1 MKHLLRLAALCAALC
16 LALAGCAPA
25 AAPGSSAPLPGS
37 SADVQPAPAASAK
50 PAGEEYRAVWIS
62 YLEWQSAD
70 FSSEDAFRA
79 QMGSWFDQYAA
90 MGLNTVLAQVRP
102 FGDALYSSAIF
113 PWSSVCTGT
122 QGLDPGFDPLAVLVE
137 EAHARGLR
145 LEAWLNPYRLAL
157 NDTVPGVFSA
167 GNLAAVH
174 PEWVKQA
181 AGGQYLDPSRQDV
194 RDCIAAG
201 VQEILDGYAVDGI
214 HLDDYF
220 YPTTD
225 EAFDAAEYAAAG
237 TNLSLEDWRRE
248 NVNALVRQLYQLVH
262 AGGRTAGAVP
272 LGISPQ
278 GNNDNNY
285 AQQYSDA
292 ALWLSTPGY
301 IRRMAGPAPGR
312 GGGPVLWP
320 WGLPHRG
327 RRRRQ
332 LRPRPGPV
340 ADRPQPGGYGHHPAR
355 GRGRRLWPVPQR
367 FPSAQFGLAPA
378 GPGRVRRPDR
388 GSAHSRLR
396 PVCIVSRPNFVY
408 NIGTVSIAAACSHHG
423 AFRCSQGAFPNR
435 KTPRKEKLP

>member
-1 MKHLLRLAALCAALC
+1 MKHLLRLAALFAALC
-16 LALAGCAPA
+16 LALAGCAPG

-37 SADVQPAPAASAK
+37 SADVQPSAAASAK

-70 FSSEDAFRA
+70 FSSEAAFRA
-79 QMGSWFDQYAA
+79 QMGGWFDQYAA

-102 FGDALYSSAIF
+102 FGDALYPSAIF

-122 QGLDPGFDPLAVLVE
+122 QGRDPGFDPLAVLVE

-157 NDTVPGVFSA
+157 NDTVPGAFSA
-167 GNLAAVH
+167 DSLAAAH

-181 AGGQYLDPSRQDV
+181 AGGQYLDPSRPDV

-214 HLDDYF
+214 PLDDYF
-220 YPTTD
+220 YPTD
-225 EAFDAAEYAAAG
+225 EAFDAAEYAAAD
-237 TNLSLEDWRRE
+237 TDLSLEDWRRD

-301 IRRMAGPAPGR
+301 IDYAM
-312 GGGPVLWP
+312 
-320 WGLPHRG
+320 
-327 RRRRQ
+327 
-332 LRPRPGPV
+332 
-340 ADRPQPGGYGHHPAR
+340 PQVYWGYGYTT
-355 GRGRRLWPVPQR
+355 GSGSTR
-367 FPSAQFGLAPA
+367 FAFENITAEWMALPRAEGVALYFGLGAYRIGDGDGGNYDHAQDQWQTGHNLADMVTTLRGA
-378 GPGRVRRPDR
+378 GADGFGLYRSDFLLR
-388 GSAHSRLR
+388 SAAWPQLAQAE
-396 PVCIVSRPNFVY
+396 C
-408 NIGTVSIAAACSHHG
+408 AALTEVLHPEG
-423 AFRCSQGAFPNR
+423 
-435 KTPRKEKLP
+435 

>member
-37 SADVQPAPAASAK
+37 SADVQPAPAAK
-50 PAGEEYRAVWIS
+50 PSGEEYRAVWIS

-102 FGDALYSSAIF
+102 FGDALYPSAIF

-157 NDTVPGVFSA
+157 NDTVPGAFSA
-167 GNLAAVH
+167 DNLAAAH

-181 AGGQYLDPSRQDV
+181 AGGQYLDPSRPDV

-225 EAFDAAEYAAAG
+225 EAFDAAEYAAAD
-237 TNLSLEDWRRE
+237 TNLSLEDWRRD

-301 IRRMAGPAPGR
+301 IDYAMPQVYWGYGYTTGSGSTRFAFENITAEWLALPRAEGVALYFGLGAYRIGDGDGGNYDHAQDQWQTGHNLADMVTTLRGAGADGFGLYR
-312 GGGPVLWP
+312 SDFLLRSAAWP
-320 WGLPHRG
+320 QLA
-327 RRRRQ
+327 Q
-332 LRPRPGPV
+332 AECAALTEVLRPEG
-340 ADRPQPGGYGHHPAR
+340 
-355 GRGRRLWPVPQR
+355 
-367 FPSAQFGLAPA
+367 
-378 GPGRVRRPDR
+378 
-388 GSAHSRLR
+388 
-396 PVCIVSRPNFVY
+396 
-408 NIGTVSIAAACSHHG
+408 
-423 AFRCSQGAFPNR
+423 
-435 KTPRKEKLP
+435 

>member
-37 SADVQPAPAASAK
+37 SADVQPAPAAK
-50 PAGEEYRAVWIS
+50 PSGEEYRAVWIS

-70 FSSEDAFRA
+70 FSSEAAFRA
-79 QMGSWFDQYAA
+79 QMGGWFDQYAA

-102 FGDALYSSAIF
+102 FGDALYPSAIF

-122 QGLDPGFDPLAVLVE
+122 QGRDPGFDPLAVLVE

-157 NDTVPGVFSA
+157 NDTVPGAFSA
-167 GNLAAVH
+167 DSLAAAH

-181 AGGQYLDPSRQDV
+181 AGGQYLDPSRPDV

-225 EAFDAAEYAAAG
+225 EAFDAAEYAAAD
-237 TNLSLEDWRRE
+237 TDLSLEDWRRD

-301 IRRMAGPAPGR
+301 IDYAM
-312 GGGPVLWP
+312 
-320 WGLPHRG
+320 
-327 RRRRQ
+327 
-332 LRPRPGPV
+332 
-340 ADRPQPGGYGHHPAR
+340 PQVYWGYGYTT
-355 GRGRRLWPVPQR
+355 GSGSTR
-367 FPSAQFGLAPA
+367 FAFENITAEWLALPRAEGVALYFGLGAYRIGDGDGGNYDHAQDQWQTGHNLADMVTTLRRA
-378 GPGRVRRPDR
+378 GADGFGLYRSDFLLR
-388 GSAHSRLR
+388 SAAWPQL
-396 PVCIVSRPNFVY
+396 
-408 NIGTVSIAAACSHHG
+408 AQAACAALTEVMHPEG
-423 AFRCSQGAFPNR
+423 
-435 KTPRKEKLP
+435 

>member
-102 FGDALYSSAIF
+102 FGDALYPSAIF

-157 NDTVPGVFSA
+157 NDTVPGAFSA
-167 GNLAAVH
+167 DNLATVH

-301 IRRMAGPAPGR
+301 IDYAM
-312 GGGPVLWP
+312 
-320 WGLPHRG
+320 
-327 RRRRQ
+327 
-332 LRPRPGPV
+332 
-340 ADRPQPGGYGHHPAR
+340 PQVYWGYGYTT
-355 GRGRRLWPVPQR
+355 GSGSTR
-367 FPSAQFGLAPA
+367 FAFENITAEWLALPRAEGVALYFGLGAYRIGDGDGGNYDHAQDQWQTGRNLADMVTTLRGA
-378 GPGRVRRPDR
+378 GADGFGLYRSDFLLRN
-388 GSAHSRLR
+388 SAWPQLAQAE
-396 PVCIVSRPNFVY
+396 C
-408 NIGTVSIAAACSHHG
+408 AALTEVLHTAG
-423 AFRCSQGAFPNR
+423 
-435 KTPRKEKLP
+435 

>member
-37 SADVQPAPAASAK
+37 SADVQPAPAAK
-50 PAGEEYRAVWIS
+50 PSGEEYRAVWIS

-102 FGDALYSSAIF
+102 FGDALYPSAIF

-157 NDTVPGVFSA
+157 NDTVPGAFSA
-167 GNLAAVH
+167 DNLATVH

-262 AGGRTAGAVP
+262 TGGRTAGAVP

-301 IRRMAGPAPGR
+301 IDYAM
-312 GGGPVLWP
+312 
-320 WGLPHRG
+320 
-327 RRRRQ
+327 
-332 LRPRPGPV
+332 
-340 ADRPQPGGYGHHPAR
+340 PQVYWGYGYTT
-355 GRGRRLWPVPQR
+355 GSGSTR
-367 FPSAQFGLAPA
+367 FAFENITAEWLALPRAEGVALYFGLGAYRIGDGDGGNYDHAQDQWQTGRNLADMVTTLRGA
-378 GPGRVRRPDR
+378 GADGFGLYRSDFLLRN
-388 GSAHSRLR
+388 SAWPQLAQAE
-396 PVCIVSRPNFVY
+396 C
-408 NIGTVSIAAACSHHG
+408 AALTEVLHTAG
-423 AFRCSQGAFPNR
+423 
-435 KTPRKEKLP
+435 

>member
-102 FGDALYSSAIF
+102 FGDALYPSAIF

-157 NDTVPGVFSA
+157 NDTVPGAFSA
-167 GNLAAVH
+167 DNLATVH

-201 VQEILDGYAVDGI
+201 VREILDGYAVDGI

-225 EAFDAAEYAAAG
+225 EAFDAAEYAAG

-301 IRRMAGPAPGR
+301 IDYAM
-312 GGGPVLWP
+312 
-320 WGLPHRG
+320 
-327 RRRRQ
+327 
-332 LRPRPGPV
+332 
-340 ADRPQPGGYGHHPAR
+340 PQVYWGYGYTT
-355 GRGRRLWPVPQR
+355 GSGSTR
-367 FPSAQFGLAPA
+367 FAFENITAEWLALPRAEGVALYFGLGAYRIGDGDGGNYDHAQDQWQTGRNLADMVTTLRGA
-378 GPGRVRRPDR
+378 GADGFGLYRSDFLLRN
-388 GSAHSRLR
+388 SAWPQLAQTE
-396 PVCIVSRPNFVY
+396 C
-408 NIGTVSIAAACSHHG
+408 AALTEVLHTAG
-423 AFRCSQGAFPNR
+423 
-435 KTPRKEKLP
+435 

>member
-1 MKHLLRLAALCAALC
+1 MKHLLRLAAFCAALC
-16 LALAGCAPA
+16 LVLAGCAPA

-37 SADVQPAPAASAK
+37 SADVQPAPAAK
-50 PAGEEYRAVWIS
+50 PSGEEYRAVWIS

-102 FGDALYSSAIF
+102 FGDALYPSAIF

-157 NDTVPGVFSA
+157 NDTVPGAFSTD
-167 GNLAAVH
+167 NLATVH

-301 IRRMAGPAPGR
+301 IDYAM
-312 GGGPVLWP
+312 
-320 WGLPHRG
+320 
-327 RRRRQ
+327 
-332 LRPRPGPV
+332 
-340 ADRPQPGGYGHHPAR
+340 PQVYWGYGYTT
-355 GRGRRLWPVPQR
+355 GSGSTR
-367 FPSAQFGLAPA
+367 FAFENITAEWLALPRAEGVALYFGLGAYRIGDGDGGNYDHAQDQWQTGRNLADMVTTLRGA
-378 GPGRVRRPDR
+378 GADGFGLYRSDFLLRN
-388 GSAHSRLR
+388 SAWPQLAQAE
-396 PVCIVSRPNFVY
+396 C
-408 NIGTVSIAAACSHHG
+408 AALTEVLHTAG
-423 AFRCSQGAFPNR
+423 
-435 KTPRKEKLP
+435 

>member
-37 SADVQPAPAASAK
+37 SADVQPAPAAK
-50 PAGEEYRAVWIS
+50 PSGEEYRAVWIS

-102 FGDALYSSAIF
+102 FGDALYPSAIF

-122 QGLDPGFDPLAVLVE
+122 QGRDPGFDPLAVLVE

-157 NDTVPGVFSA
+157 NDTVPGAFSA
-167 GNLAAVH
+167 DSLAAAH

-181 AGGQYLDPSRQDV
+181 GGGQYLDPSRQDV

-225 EAFDAAEYAAAG
+225 EAFDAAEYAAAD
-237 TNLSLEDWRRE
+237 TDLSLEDWRRD

-301 IRRMAGPAPGR
+301 IDYAM
-312 GGGPVLWP
+312 
-320 WGLPHRG
+320 
-327 RRRRQ
+327 
-332 LRPRPGPV
+332 
-340 ADRPQPGGYGHHPAR
+340 PQVYWGYGYTT
-355 GRGRRLWPVPQR
+355 GSGSTR
-367 FPSAQFGLAPA
+367 FAFENITAEWLALPRAEGVALYFGLGAYRIGDGDGGNYDHAQDQWQTGHNLADMVTTLRGA
-378 GPGRVRRPDR
+378 GADGFGLYRSDFLLR
-388 GSAHSRLR
+388 SAAWPQLAQAE
-396 PVCIVSRPNFVY
+396 C
-408 NIGTVSIAAACSHHG
+408 AALTEVLHPEG
-423 AFRCSQGAFPNR
+423 
-435 KTPRKEKLP
+435 

>member
-50 PAGEEYRAVWIS
+50 PSGEEYRAVWIS

-102 FGDALYSSAIF
+102 FGDALYPSAIF

-157 NDTVPGVFSA
+157 NDTVPGAFSA
-167 GNLAAVH
+167 DNLAAVH

-225 EAFDAAEYAAAG
+225 EAFDAAEYAAG
-237 TNLSLEDWRRE
+237 TDLSLEDWRRE

-301 IRRMAGPAPGR
+301 IDYAM
-312 GGGPVLWP
+312 
-320 WGLPHRG
+320 
-327 RRRRQ
+327 
-332 LRPRPGPV
+332 
-340 ADRPQPGGYGHHPAR
+340 PQVYWGYGYTT
-355 GRGRRLWPVPQR
+355 GSGSTR
-367 FPSAQFGLAPA
+367 FAFENITAEWLALPRAEGVALYFGLGAYRIGDGDGGNYDHAQDQWQTGRNLADMVTTLRGA
-378 GPGRVRRPDR
+378 GADGFGLYRSDFLLRN
-388 GSAHSRLR
+388 SAWPQLAQAE
-396 PVCIVSRPNFVY
+396 C
-408 NIGTVSIAAACSHHG
+408 AALTEVLHPEG
-423 AFRCSQGAFPNR
+423 
-435 KTPRKEKLP
+435 

>member
-1 MKHLLRLAALCAALC
+1 MKHLPRLAALFAALC
-16 LALAGCAPA
+16 LALAGCAPG
-25 AAPGSSAPLPGS
+25 AAPGSSAPLPGA
-37 SADVQPAPAASAK
+37 SADVQPSAAASAK

-70 FSSEDAFRA
+70 FSSEAAFRA
-79 QMGSWFDQYAA
+79 QMGGWFDQYAA

-102 FGDALYSSAIF
+102 FGDALYPSAIF

-122 QGLDPGFDPLAVLVE
+122 QGRGPGFDPLAVLVE

-157 NDTVPGVFSA
+157 NDTVPGAFSA
-167 GNLAAVH
+167 DSLAAAH

-181 AGGQYLDPSRQDV
+181 AGGQYLDPSRPDV

-225 EAFDAAEYAAAG
+225 ETFDAAEYAAAD
-237 TNLSLEDWRRE
+237 TDLSLEDWRRD

-301 IRRMAGPAPGR
+301 IDYAM
-312 GGGPVLWP
+312 
-320 WGLPHRG
+320 
-327 RRRRQ
+327 
-332 LRPRPGPV
+332 
-340 ADRPQPGGYGHHPAR
+340 PQVYWGYGYTT
-355 GRGRRLWPVPQR
+355 GSGSTR
-367 FPSAQFGLAPA
+367 FAFENITAEWLALPRAEGVALYFGLGAYRIGDGDGGNYDHAQDQWQTGHNLADMVTTLRGA
-378 GPGRVRRPDR
+378 GADGFGLYRSDFLLR
-388 GSAHSRLR
+388 SAAWPQLAQAE
-396 PVCIVSRPNFVY
+396 C
-408 NIGTVSIAAACSHHG
+408 AALTEVLHPEG
-423 AFRCSQGAFPNR
+423 
-435 KTPRKEKLP
+435 

>member
-102 FGDALYSSAIF
+102 FGDALYPSAIF

-167 GNLAAVH
+167 DNLSAVH

-225 EAFDAAEYAAAG
+225 EAFDAAEYAAVG

-301 IRRMAGPAPGR
+301 IDYAM
-312 GGGPVLWP
+312 
-320 WGLPHRG
+320 
-327 RRRRQ
+327 
-332 LRPRPGPV
+332 
-340 ADRPQPGGYGHHPAR
+340 PQVYWGYGYTT
-355 GRGRRLWPVPQR
+355 GSGSTR
-367 FPSAQFGLAPA
+367 FAFENITAEWLALPRAEGVALYFGLGAYRIGDGDGGNYDHAQDQWQTGRNLADMVTTLRGA
-378 GPGRVRRPDR
+378 GADGFGLYRSDFLLRN
-388 GSAHSRLR
+388 SAWPQLAQAE
-396 PVCIVSRPNFVY
+396 C
-408 NIGTVSIAAACSHHG
+408 AALTEVLHTAG
-423 AFRCSQGAFPNR
+423 
-435 KTPRKEKLP
+435 

>member
-37 SADVQPAPAASAK
+37 SADVQPAPAAK
-50 PAGEEYRAVWIS
+50 PSGEEYRAVWIS

-102 FGDALYSSAIF
+102 FGDALYPSAIF

-137 EAHARGLR
+137 EAHACGLR

-157 NDTVPGVFSA
+157 NDTVPGAFSA
-167 GNLAAVH
+167 DNLAAVH

-301 IRRMAGPAPGR
+301 IDYAM
-312 GGGPVLWP
+312 
-320 WGLPHRG
+320 
-327 RRRRQ
+327 
-332 LRPRPGPV
+332 
-340 ADRPQPGGYGHHPAR
+340 PQVYWGYGYTT
-355 GRGRRLWPVPQR
+355 GSGSTR
-367 FPSAQFGLAPA
+367 FAFENITAEWLALPRAEGVALYFGLGAYRIGDGDGGNYDHAQDQWQTGRNLADMVTTLREA
-378 GPGRVRRPDR
+378 GADGFGLYRSDFLLRN
-388 GSAHSRLR
+388 SAWPQLAQAE
-396 PVCIVSRPNFVY
+396 C
-408 NIGTVSIAAACSHHG
+408 AALTEVLHTAG
-423 AFRCSQGAFPNR
+423 
-435 KTPRKEKLP
+435 

>member
-37 SADVQPAPAASAK
+37 SADVQPAPAAK
-50 PAGEEYRAVWIS
+50 PSGEEYRAVWIS

-70 FSSEDAFRA
+70 FSSEAAFRA
-79 QMGSWFDQYAA
+79 QMGGWFDQYAA

-102 FGDALYSSAIF
+102 FGDALYPSAIF

-122 QGLDPGFDPLAVLVE
+122 QGCDPGFDPLAVLVE

-157 NDTVPGVFSA
+157 NDTVPGAFSA
-167 GNLAAVH
+167 DSLAAAH

-181 AGGQYLDPSRQDV
+181 AGGQYLDPSRPDV

-225 EAFDAAEYAAAG
+225 EAFDAAEYAAAD
-237 TNLSLEDWRRE
+237 TDLSLEDWRRD

-301 IRRMAGPAPGR
+301 IDYAM
-312 GGGPVLWP
+312 
-320 WGLPHRG
+320 
-327 RRRRQ
+327 
-332 LRPRPGPV
+332 
-340 ADRPQPGGYGHHPAR
+340 PQVYWGYGYTT
-355 GRGRRLWPVPQR
+355 GSGSTR
-367 FPSAQFGLAPA
+367 FAFENITAEWLALPRAEGVALYFGLGAYRIGDGDGGNYDHAQDQWQTGHNLADMVTTLRGA
-378 GPGRVRRPDR
+378 GADGFGLYRSDFLLR
-388 GSAHSRLR
+388 SAAWPQLAQAE
-396 PVCIVSRPNFVY
+396 C
-408 NIGTVSIAAACSHHG
+408 AALTEVLHPEG
-423 AFRCSQGAFPNR
+423 
-435 KTPRKEKLP
+435 

>member
-102 FGDALYSSAIF
+102 FGDALYPSAIF

-157 NDTVPGVFSA
+157 NDTVPGAFSA
-167 GNLAAVH
+167 DNLATVH

-237 TNLSLEDWRRE
+237 TDLSLEDWRRE

-262 AGGRTAGAVP
+262 TGGRTAGAVP

-301 IRRMAGPAPGR
+301 IDYAM
-312 GGGPVLWP
+312 
-320 WGLPHRG
+320 
-327 RRRRQ
+327 
-332 LRPRPGPV
+332 
-340 ADRPQPGGYGHHPAR
+340 PQVYWGYGYTT
-355 GRGRRLWPVPQR
+355 GSGSTR
-367 FPSAQFGLAPA
+367 FAFENITAEWLALPRAEGVALYFGLGAYRIGDGDGGNYDHAQDQWQTGRNLADMVTTLRGA
-378 GPGRVRRPDR
+378 GADGFGLYRSDFLLRN
-388 GSAHSRLR
+388 SAWPQLAQAE
-396 PVCIVSRPNFVY
+396 C
-408 NIGTVSIAAACSHHG
+408 AALTEVLHTAG
-423 AFRCSQGAFPNR
+423 
-435 KTPRKEKLP
+435 

>member
-37 SADVQPAPAASAK
+37 SADVQPAPAAK
-50 PAGEEYRAVWIS
+50 PSGEEYRAVWIS

-102 FGDALYSSAIF
+102 FGDALYPSAIF

-157 NDTVPGVFSA
+157 NDTVPGAFSA
-167 GNLAAVH
+167 DNLAAVH

-225 EAFDAAEYAAAG
+225 EAFDAAEYAAG

-301 IRRMAGPAPGR
+301 IDYAM
-312 GGGPVLWP
+312 
-320 WGLPHRG
+320 
-327 RRRRQ
+327 
-332 LRPRPGPV
+332 
-340 ADRPQPGGYGHHPAR
+340 PQVYWGYGYTT
-355 GRGRRLWPVPQR
+355 GSGSTR
-367 FPSAQFGLAPA
+367 FAFENITAEWLALPRAEGVALYFGLGAYRIGDGDGGNYDHAQDQWQTGRNLADMVTTLRGA
-378 GPGRVRRPDR
+378 GADGFGLYRSDFLLRN
-388 GSAHSRLR
+388 SAWPQLAQAECASLTEVLHTA
-396 PVCIVSRPNFVY
+396 
-408 NIGTVSIAAACSHHG
+408 G
-423 AFRCSQGAFPNR
+423 
-435 KTPRKEKLP
+435 

>member
-1 MKHLLRLAALCAALC
+1 MKHLPRLAALFAALC
-16 LALAGCAPA
+16 LALAGCAPG

-37 SADVQPAPAASAK
+37 SADVQPSAAASAK

-70 FSSEDAFRA
+70 FSSEAAFRA
-79 QMGSWFDQYAA
+79 QMGGWFGQYAA

-102 FGDALYSSAIF
+102 FGDALYPSAIF

-122 QGLDPGFDPLAVLVE
+122 QGRNPGFDPLAVLVE

-157 NDTVPGVFSA
+157 NDTVPGAFSA
-167 GNLAAVH
+167 DSLAAAH

-181 AGGQYLDPSRQDV
+181 GGGQYLDPSRQDV

-225 EAFDAAEYAAAG
+225 EAFDAAEYAAAD
-237 TNLSLEDWRRE
+237 TDLSLEDWRRD

-301 IRRMAGPAPGR
+301 IDYAM
-312 GGGPVLWP
+312 
-320 WGLPHRG
+320 
-327 RRRRQ
+327 
-332 LRPRPGPV
+332 
-340 ADRPQPGGYGHHPAR
+340 PQVYWGYGYTT
-355 GRGRRLWPVPQR
+355 GSGSTR
-367 FPSAQFGLAPA
+367 FAFENITAEWLALPRAEGVALYFGLGAYRIGDGDGGNYDHAQDQWQTGHNLADMVTTLRGA
-378 GPGRVRRPDR
+378 GADGFGLYRSDFLLR
-388 GSAHSRLR
+388 SAAWPQLAQAE
-396 PVCIVSRPNFVY
+396 C
-408 NIGTVSIAAACSHHG
+408 AALTEVLHPEG
-423 AFRCSQGAFPNR
+423 
-435 KTPRKEKLP
+435 

>member
-37 SADVQPAPAASAK
+37 SADVQPAPAAK
-50 PAGEEYRAVWIS
+50 PSGEEYRAVWIS

-70 FSSEDAFRA
+70 FSSEDVFRA

-102 FGDALYSSAIF
+102 FGDALYPSAIF

-145 LEAWLNPYRLAL
+145 LEAGLNPYRLAV
-157 NDTVPGVFSA
+157 NDTVPGAFSTD
-167 GNLAAVH
+167 NLAAVH

-301 IRRMAGPAPGR
+301 IDYAM
-312 GGGPVLWP
+312 
-320 WGLPHRG
+320 
-327 RRRRQ
+327 
-332 LRPRPGPV
+332 
-340 ADRPQPGGYGHHPAR
+340 PQVYWGYGYTT
-355 GRGRRLWPVPQR
+355 GSGSTR
-367 FPSAQFGLAPA
+367 FAFENITAEWLALPRAEGVALYFGLGAYRIGDGDGGNYDHAQDQWQTGRNLADMVTTLRGA
-378 GPGRVRRPDR
+378 GADGFGLYRSDFLLRN
-388 GSAHSRLR
+388 SAWPQLAQAE
-396 PVCIVSRPNFVY
+396 C
-408 NIGTVSIAAACSHHG
+408 AALTEVLHTAG
-423 AFRCSQGAFPNR
+423 
-435 KTPRKEKLP
+435 

>member
-102 FGDALYSSAIF
+102 FGDALYPSAIF

-122 QGLDPGFDPLAVLVE
+122 QGRDPGFDPLAVLVE

-157 NDTVPGVFSA
+157 NDTVPGAFSA
-167 GNLAAVH
+167 DNLATVH

-262 AGGRTAGAVP
+262 TGGRTAGAVP

-301 IRRMAGPAPGR
+301 IDYAM
-312 GGGPVLWP
+312 
-320 WGLPHRG
+320 
-327 RRRRQ
+327 
-332 LRPRPGPV
+332 
-340 ADRPQPGGYGHHPAR
+340 PQVYWGYGYTT
-355 GRGRRLWPVPQR
+355 GSGSTR
-367 FPSAQFGLAPA
+367 FAFENITAEWLALPRAEGVALYFGLGAYRIGDGDGGNYDHAQDQWQTGRNLADMVTTLRGA
-378 GPGRVRRPDR
+378 GADGFGLYRSDFLLRN
-388 GSAHSRLR
+388 SAWPQLAQAE
-396 PVCIVSRPNFVY
+396 C
-408 NIGTVSIAAACSHHG
+408 AALTEVLHTAG
-423 AFRCSQGAFPNR
+423 
-435 KTPRKEKLP
+435 

>member
-1 MKHLLRLAALCAALC
+1 MKHLPRLAALCAALC
-16 LALAGCAPA
+16 LALAGCAPG
-25 AAPGSSAPLPGS
+25 AAPGNSAPLPGS
-37 SADVQPAPAASAK
+37 SADVQPSPAASAK

-70 FSSEDAFRA
+70 FSSEAAFRA
-79 QMGSWFDQYAA
+79 QMGGWFDQYTA

-102 FGDALYSSAIF
+102 FGDALYPSAIF

-122 QGLDPGFDPLAVLVE
+122 QGRDPGFDPLAVLVE

-157 NDTVPGVFSA
+157 NDTVPGAFSA
-167 GNLAAVH
+167 DSLAAAH

-181 AGGQYLDPSRQDV
+181 AGGQYLDPSRSDV

-225 EAFDAAEYAAAG
+225 EAFDAAEYAAAD
-237 TNLSLEDWRRE
+237 TDLSLEDWRRG

-301 IRRMAGPAPGR
+301 IDYAM
-312 GGGPVLWP
+312 
-320 WGLPHRG
+320 
-327 RRRRQ
+327 
-332 LRPRPGPV
+332 
-340 ADRPQPGGYGHHPAR
+340 PQVYWGYGYTT
-355 GRGRRLWPVPQR
+355 GSGSTR
-367 FPSAQFGLAPA
+367 FAFENITAEWLALPRAEGVALYFGLGAYRIGDGDGGNYDHAQDQWQTGHNLADMVTTLRGA
-378 GPGRVRRPDR
+378 GADGFGLYRSDFLLR
-388 GSAHSRLR
+388 SAAWPQLAQAE
-396 PVCIVSRPNFVY
+396 C
-408 NIGTVSIAAACSHHG
+408 AALTEVLHPEG
-423 AFRCSQGAFPNR
+423 
-435 KTPRKEKLP
+435 

>member
-37 SADVQPAPAASAK
+37 SADVQPAPAAK
-50 PAGEEYRAVWIS
+50 PSGEEYRAVWIS

-102 FGDALYSSAIF
+102 FGDALYPSAIF

-122 QGLDPGFDPLAVLVE
+122 QGLDSGFDPLAVLVE

-157 NDTVPGVFSA
+157 NDTVPGAFSA
-167 GNLAAVH
+167 DNLAAVH

-301 IRRMAGPAPGR
+301 IDYAM
-312 GGGPVLWP
+312 
-320 WGLPHRG
+320 
-327 RRRRQ
+327 
-332 LRPRPGPV
+332 
-340 ADRPQPGGYGHHPAR
+340 PQVYWGYGYTT
-355 GRGRRLWPVPQR
+355 GSGSTR
-367 FPSAQFGLAPA
+367 FAFENITAEWLALPRAEGVALYFGLGAYRIGDGDGGNYDHAQDQWQTGRNLADMVTTLRGA
-378 GPGRVRRPDR
+378 GADGFGLYRSDFLLRN
-388 GSAHSRLR
+388 SAWPQLAQAE
-396 PVCIVSRPNFVY
+396 C
-408 NIGTVSIAAACSHHG
+408 AALTEVLHTAG
-423 AFRCSQGAFPNR
+423 
-435 KTPRKEKLP
+435 

>member
-1 MKHLLRLAALCAALC
+1 MKHLLRLAALFAVLC
-16 LALAGCAPA
+16 LALAGCAPG

-37 SADVQPAPAASAK
+37 SADVQPSAAASAR

-70 FSSEDAFRA
+70 FSSEAAFRA
-79 QMGSWFDQYAA
+79 QMGGWFDQYTA

-102 FGDALYSSAIF
+102 FGDALYPSAIF

-122 QGLDPGFDPLAVLVE
+122 QGRDPGFDPLAVLVE

-157 NDTVPGVFSA
+157 NDTVPGAFSA
-167 GNLAAVH
+167 DSLAAAH

-181 AGGQYLDPSRQDV
+181 AGGQYLDPSRPDV
-194 RDCIAAG
+194 RVCIAAG

-225 EAFDAAEYAAAG
+225 EAFDAAEYAAAD
-237 TNLSLEDWRRE
+237 TDLSLEDWRRD

-262 AGGRTAGAVP
+262 AGGRTAGAVS

-301 IRRMAGPAPGR
+301 IDYAM
-312 GGGPVLWP
+312 
-320 WGLPHRG
+320 
-327 RRRRQ
+327 
-332 LRPRPGPV
+332 
-340 ADRPQPGGYGHHPAR
+340 PQVYWGYGYTT
-355 GRGRRLWPVPQR
+355 GSGSTR
-367 FPSAQFGLAPA
+367 FAFENITAEWLALPRAEGVALYFGLGAYRIGDGDGGNYDHAQDQWQTGHNLADMVTTLRGA
-378 GPGRVRRPDR
+378 GADGFGLYRSDFLLR
-388 GSAHSRLR
+388 SAAWPQLAQAE
-396 PVCIVSRPNFVY
+396 C
-408 NIGTVSIAAACSHHG
+408 AALTEVLHPEG
-423 AFRCSQGAFPNR
+423 
-435 KTPRKEKLP
+435 

>member
-16 LALAGCAPA
+16 LALAGCAPT

-37 SADVQPAPAASAK
+37 SADVQPAPAAK
-50 PAGEEYRAVWIS
+50 PSGEEYRAVWIS

-102 FGDALYSSAIF
+102 FGDALYPSAIF

-157 NDTVPGVFSA
+157 NDTVPGAFSA
-167 GNLAAVH
+167 DNLATVH

-262 AGGRTAGAVP
+262 TGGRTAGAVP

-301 IRRMAGPAPGR
+301 IDYAM
-312 GGGPVLWP
+312 
-320 WGLPHRG
+320 
-327 RRRRQ
+327 
-332 LRPRPGPV
+332 
-340 ADRPQPGGYGHHPAR
+340 PQVYWGYGYTT
-355 GRGRRLWPVPQR
+355 GSGSTR
-367 FPSAQFGLAPA
+367 FAFENITAEWLALPRAEGVALYFGLGAYRIGDGDGGNYDHAQDQWQTGRNLADMVTTLRGA
-378 GPGRVRRPDR
+378 GADGFGLYRSDFLLRN
-388 GSAHSRLR
+388 SAWPQLAQAE
-396 PVCIVSRPNFVY
+396 C
-408 NIGTVSIAAACSHHG
+408 AALTEVLHTAG
-423 AFRCSQGAFPNR
+423 
-435 KTPRKEKLP
+435 

>member
-16 LALAGCAPA
+16 LALAGCAPG

-37 SADVQPAPAASAK
+37 SADVQPSAAASAK

-70 FSSEDAFRA
+70 FSSEAAFRA
-79 QMGSWFDQYAA
+79 QMGGWFDQYAA

-102 FGDALYSSAIF
+102 FGDALYPSAIF

-122 QGLDPGFDPLAVLVE
+122 QGRGPGFDPLAVLVE

-157 NDTVPGVFSA
+157 NDTVPGAFSA
-167 GNLAAVH
+167 DSLAAAH

-181 AGGQYLDPSRQDV
+181 AGGQYQDPSRPDV

-225 EAFDAAEYAAAG
+225 EAFDAAEYAAAD
-237 TNLSLEDWRRE
+237 TDLSLEDWRRD

-301 IRRMAGPAPGR
+301 IDYAM
-312 GGGPVLWP
+312 
-320 WGLPHRG
+320 
-327 RRRRQ
+327 
-332 LRPRPGPV
+332 
-340 ADRPQPGGYGHHPAR
+340 PQVYWGYGYTT
-355 GRGRRLWPVPQR
+355 GSGSTR
-367 FPSAQFGLAPA
+367 FAFENITAEWLALPRAEGVALYFGLGAYRIGDGDGGNYDHAQDQWQTGHNLADMVTTLRGA
-378 GPGRVRRPDR
+378 GADGFGLYRSDFLLR
-388 GSAHSRLR
+388 SAAWPQLAQAE
-396 PVCIVSRPNFVY
+396 C
-408 NIGTVSIAAACSHHG
+408 AALTEVLHPEG
-423 AFRCSQGAFPNR
+423 
-435 KTPRKEKLP
+435 

>member
-1 MKHLLRLAALCAALC
+1 MKHLLRLAALFAALC
-16 LALAGCAPA
+16 LALAGCAPG

-37 SADVQPAPAASAK
+37 SADVQPSAAASAK

-70 FSSEDAFRA
+70 FSSEAAFRA
-79 QMGSWFDQYAA
+79 QMGGWFDQYAA

-102 FGDALYSSAIF
+102 FGDALYPSAIF

-122 QGLDPGFDPLAVLVE
+122 QGRDPGFDPLAVLVE

-157 NDTVPGVFSA
+157 NDTVPGAFSA
-167 GNLAAVH
+167 DSLAAAH

-181 AGGQYLDPSRQDV
+181 AGGQYLDPSLPDV

-225 EAFDAAEYAAAG
+225 EAFDAAEYAAAD
-237 TNLSLEDWRRE
+237 TDLSLEDWRRD

-301 IRRMAGPAPGR
+301 IDYAM
-312 GGGPVLWP
+312 
-320 WGLPHRG
+320 
-327 RRRRQ
+327 
-332 LRPRPGPV
+332 
-340 ADRPQPGGYGHHPAR
+340 PQVYWGYGYTT
-355 GRGRRLWPVPQR
+355 GSGSTR
-367 FPSAQFGLAPA
+367 FAFENITAEWLALPRAEGVALYFGLGAYRIGDGDGGNYDHAQDQWQTGHNLADMVTTLRGA
-378 GPGRVRRPDR
+378 GADGFGLYRSDFLLR
-388 GSAHSRLR
+388 SAAWPQLAQAE
-396 PVCIVSRPNFVY
+396 C
-408 NIGTVSIAAACSHHG
+408 AALTEVLHPEG
-423 AFRCSQGAFPNR
+423 
-435 KTPRKEKLP
+435 

>member
-37 SADVQPAPAASAK
+37 SADVQPAPAAK
-50 PAGEEYRAVWIS
+50 PSGEEYRAVWIS

-102 FGDALYSSAIF
+102 FGDALYPSAIF

-157 NDTVPGVFSA
+157 NDTVPGAFSA
-167 GNLAAVH
+167 DNLAAVH

-301 IRRMAGPAPGR
+301 IDYAM
-312 GGGPVLWP
+312 
-320 WGLPHRG
+320 
-327 RRRRQ
+327 
-332 LRPRPGPV
+332 
-340 ADRPQPGGYGHHPAR
+340 PQVYWGYGYTT
-355 GRGRRLWPVPQR
+355 GSGSTR
-367 FPSAQFGLAPA
+367 FAFENITAEWLALPRAEGVALYFGLGAYRIGDGDGGNYDHAQDQWQTGHNLADMVTTLRGA
-378 GPGRVRRPDR
+378 GADGFGLYRSDFLLR
-388 GSAHSRLR
+388 SAAWPQLAQAE
-396 PVCIVSRPNFVY
+396 C
-408 NIGTVSIAAACSHHG
+408 AALTEVLHTAG
-423 AFRCSQGAFPNR
+423 
-435 KTPRKEKLP
+435 

>member
-16 LALAGCAPA
+16 LALAGCAPG

-37 SADVQPAPAASAK
+37 SADVQPAPAAK
-50 PAGEEYRAVWIS
+50 PSGEEYRAVWIS

-102 FGDALYSSAIF
+102 FGDALYPSAIF

-157 NDTVPGVFSA
+157 NDTVPGAFSA
-167 GNLAAVH
+167 DSLAAAH

-181 AGGQYLDPSRQDV
+181 AGGQYLDPSRPDV

-225 EAFDAAEYAAAG
+225 EAFDAAEYAAAD
-237 TNLSLEDWRRE
+237 TDLSLEDWRRD

-262 AGGRTAGAVP
+262 AGGGTAGAVP

-301 IRRMAGPAPGR
+301 IDYAM
-312 GGGPVLWP
+312 
-320 WGLPHRG
+320 
-327 RRRRQ
+327 
-332 LRPRPGPV
+332 
-340 ADRPQPGGYGHHPAR
+340 PQVYWGYGYTT
-355 GRGRRLWPVPQR
+355 GSGSTR
-367 FPSAQFGLAPA
+367 FAFENITAEWLALPRAEGVALYFGLGAYRIGDGDGGNYDHAQDQWQTGHNLADMVTTLRGA
-378 GPGRVRRPDR
+378 GADGFGLYRSDFLLR
-388 GSAHSRLR
+388 SAAWPQLAQAE
-396 PVCIVSRPNFVY
+396 C
-408 NIGTVSIAAACSHHG
+408 AALTEVLHPEG
-423 AFRCSQGAFPNR
+423 
-435 KTPRKEKLP
+435 

>member
-50 PAGEEYRAVWIS
+50 PSGEEYRAVWIS

-102 FGDALYSSAIF
+102 FGDALYPSAIF

-122 QGLDPGFDPLAVLVE
+122 QGRDPGFDPLAVLVE

-167 GNLAAVH
+167 DNLAAVH

-262 AGGRTAGAVP
+262 TGGRTAGAVP

-301 IRRMAGPAPGR
+301 IDYAM
-312 GGGPVLWP
+312 
-320 WGLPHRG
+320 
-327 RRRRQ
+327 
-332 LRPRPGPV
+332 
-340 ADRPQPGGYGHHPAR
+340 PQVYWGYGYTT
-355 GRGRRLWPVPQR
+355 GSGSTR
-367 FPSAQFGLAPA
+367 FAFENITAEWLALPRAAGVALYFGLGAYRIGDGDGGNYDHAQDQWQTGRNLADMVTTLRGA
-378 GPGRVRRPDR
+378 GADGFGLYRSDFLLRN
-388 GSAHSRLR
+388 SAWPQLAQAE
-396 PVCIVSRPNFVY
+396 C
-408 NIGTVSIAAACSHHG
+408 AALTEVLHTAG
-423 AFRCSQGAFPNR
+423 
-435 KTPRKEKLP
+435 